1 MPRNVVLAAW
11 TSLDYRVRVLSDPRP
26 SWRVLIAGALLGA
39 GVLAALVHLAGD
51 ELKVWLASGQ
61 NGAMPAFIGL
71 FSDDSG
77 TRPG

>member
-1 MPRNVVLAAW
+1 MPRDLALAAW
-11 TSLDYRVRVLSDPRP
+11 TSLDHRVRVRSAPRP
-26 SWRVLIAGALLGA
+26 SWALLIAGALLGA
-39 GVLAALVHLAGD
+39 GVLAALLHLAGD

-61 NGAMPAFIGL
+61 NGAMPALIGL